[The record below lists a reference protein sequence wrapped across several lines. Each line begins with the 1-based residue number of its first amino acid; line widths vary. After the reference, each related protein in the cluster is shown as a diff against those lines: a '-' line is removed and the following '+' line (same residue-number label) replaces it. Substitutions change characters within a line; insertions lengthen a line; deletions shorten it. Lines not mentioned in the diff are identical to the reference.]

1 MSGQGIA
8 LAPPSMFT
16 RELEQG
22 CLVQPFTLKV
32 DVGGYWLTR
41 LTSKQRTPA
50 MTAFRTWLVVLQLG
64 KC

>member
-1 MSGQGIA
+1 MS
-8 LAPPSMFT
+8 T

-22 CLVQPFTLKV
+22 RLVQPFTLKV

-50 MTAFRTWLVVLQLG
+50 MTAFRTSLVVLQLG